1 VAAAVKRALVVAL
14 IALAAATCAAARA
27 AVPPT
32 TWIRVSGPFH
42 AGTQLGLAREGTTLH
57 VISAQ
62 GDPATI
68 TDTMLGKDGHA
79 NGSATV
85 ATGFDGT
92 GGLALLPMPGGSL
105 RLLAAGGSAPG
116 LGSHAVG
123 INSFIRPFGSATWSL
138 DPTVYGGAVANAA
151 DELGATIAGN
161 GWVYTTWSGAIVHIG
176 FLPSDGD
183 RSYQPDCCGADPQV
197 VSDRTGAVF
206 LAWISNGHFAGTF
219 VREIWP
225 SESSVFAL
233 PSGTTSG
240 SFGLA
245 APFGFSDGAYVAYVD
260 QAKQKVQ
267 LYKYLGGIE
276 TLATGSFQVVKVFRA
291 LGGRLWVM
299 WGSGGGGIWV
309 TRSNMAITKFEPIR
323 HLTLPPA
330 TNGFYNAEGEG
341 SPGQLD
347 LFADVLTG
355 RTDRG
360 FWRTHV
366 LPTATLTMRK
376 TYENLVD
383 PHNLKHPTDLRVTI
397 TLADAGD
404 PLPFVHLILVGDGQ
418 QRFVT
423 TNKQGRAE
431 LTVYLG
437 GKPLAH
443 PLGLIAK
450 VPGYTIETQTRGA

>member
-1 VAAAVKRALVVAL
+1 VKRALVVAL
-14 IALAAATCAAARA
+14 ITLAAATCAAARA
-27 AVPPT
+27 AIPPT
-32 TWIRVSGPFH
+32 TWIRVSGPTH
-42 AGTQLGLAREGTTLH
+42 AGTQLALAREVSTLH
-57 VISAQ
+57 VVSAQ

-68 TDTMLGKDGHA
+68 TDTLLGKDGKA
-79 NGSATV
+79 IGSSTV

-92 GGLALLPMPGGSL
+92 GGLALLGMPGGSL
-105 RLLAAGGSAPG
+105 RLLAAGGSAGG

-123 INSFIRPFGSATWSL
+123 INSFIRPFGSTTWSL

-183 RSYQPDCCGADPQV
+183 PSYQPDCCGADPQV
-197 VSDRTGAVF
+197 VTDATGAVF

-245 APFGFSDGAYVAYVD
+245 APFGQGAYVAYVD
-260 QAKQKVQ
+260 QAHQKVQ
-267 LYKYLGGIE
+267 LYKYLRGIQ
-276 TLATGSFQVVKVFRA
+276 TLATGSFQVAKAFRA

-299 WGSGGGGIWV
+299 WGSGSGGIWV
-309 TRSNMAITKFEPIR
+309 TRSNMTVTKFEPIR

-366 LPTATLTMRK
+366 LPTATLTIRR
-376 TYENLVD
+376 TYENILD
-383 PHNLKHPTDLRVTI
+383 PHNLKHPTDVRVTI
-397 TLADAGD
+397 TVTDAGD
-404 PLPFVHLILVGDGQ
+404 PLPFVQLTVVGEGHE
-418 QRFVT
+418 RFAT
-423 TNKQGRAE
+423 TDKQGRAE
-431 LTVYLG
+431 LTFYLG

-443 PLGLIAK
+443 PLGVIANE
-450 VPGYTIETQTRGA
+450 PGYSIETRMRGV